1 MAFSCIVNIMKIK
14 IEILDDWLTLEE
26 GSASLHIQSCKEDHN
41 RAVFYERMKDVIS
54 ELINKSSTDEIIKFL
69 SSKEFYHLS
78 FVFKSTDV
86 IVLKTDI
93 VRSVPLFYSLNNNQI
108 FISDK
113 NNPNDKYELNKE
125 SIIQMVELG
134 YVLGDQTVYKNVFGA
149 QAAEIIVIK
158 KDSIHKDRFFK
169 YDIAQE
175 SENKDTLDV
184 NRCAIKLDK
193 IFTEIFQEIVES
205 IPKEGRIIVPLSGG
219 HDSRM
224 IVNYLYKIGFKDVLC
239 YSYGIPDN
247 IQSEL
252 SRQVANALGYD
263 WHFIEYTEEKWEE
276 LHKNGDFDNF
286 IDYSF
291 NGVSNPHFQD
301 FLAVYELKKTGALKP
316 GDVFIPG
323 HGLDILSTIEN
334 YLQNNEDIIS
344 EVVKRFSRSSEISDD
359 MDEVLH
365 NRYASI
371 FENSAVSKNSFIDYL
386 FWQERAAKFTVNSLQ
401 VYKFYGYAT
410 RLPFWDIRLI
420 NFWLGIDLHLKKTQ
434 AFLIALEK
442 ECLLARQIREIPF
455 ATRKSSH
462 VKNKKDFK
470 DYVPDFLKILYL
482 RMSKRKQPQSEGLN
496 LIYNKKA
503 KSVSELMGSTDRWPD
518 EIINSIGLDLK
529 RYPFQINHHFLTRLY
544 TVNKLLNTNDSKE
557 GLKQSLRG

>member
-1 MAFSCIVNIMKIK
+1 MKIK

-41 RAVFYERMKDVIS
+41 SAGFYERMKDVIS

-78 FVFKSTDV
+78 FVFTTTDV

-93 VRSVPLFYSLNNNQI
+93 VRSVPLFYSLYNNQN

-113 NNPNDKYELNKE
+113 NNPNDKYELDTG

-134 YVLGDQTVYKNVFGA
+134 YVLGDRTVYKNVFGV

-158 KDSIHKDRFFK
+158 NDSIHKDRFFK

-193 IFTEIFQEIVES
+193 IFTDIFQEIIES
-205 IPKEGRIIVPLSGG
+205 IPVDGRIIVPLSGG
-219 HDSRM
+219 HDSRI
-224 IVNYLYKIGFKDVLC
+224 IVNYLYKIGFKNVLC

-247 IQSEL
+247 IQSEI
-252 SRQVANALGYD
+252 SSQVADALGYD

-301 FLAVYELKKTGALKP
+301 FLAVYELKKTGVLKP
-316 GDVFIPG
+316 GDVFMPG
-323 HGLDILSTIEN
+323 HGLDILCKVQN
-334 YLQNNEDIIS
+334 YSENNEDIIK
-344 EVVKRFSRSSEISDD
+344 ELVRRFSRSSEISDGIA
-359 MDEVLH
+359 EVLY

-371 FENSAVSKNSFIDYL
+371 LESSAITKSSFLDYL
-386 FWQERAAKFTVNSLQ
+386 YWQERAAKFTVNSLQ
-401 VYKFYGYAT
+401 VYRFYGYGT
-410 RLPFWDIRLI
+410 RVPFWDIRLI
-420 NFWLGIDLHLKKTQ
+420 NFWLGIDLHLKKTRE
-434 AFLIALEK
+434 FLITLEK
-442 ECLLARQIREIPF
+442 EYLLARQIRETPF
-455 ATRKSSH
+455 ATRKSSYT
-462 VKNKKDFK
+462 KNKKDVK
-470 DYVPDFLKILYL
+470 DYVPDFLKVLYL
-482 RMSKRKQPQSEGLN
+482 RISKRKQPQSEGLN
-496 LIYNKKA
+496 LIYNRKA
-503 KSVSELMGSTDRWPD
+503 KSVSELVGSTDRWPE
-518 EIINSIGLDLK
+518 EIINSIGLDLR

-544 TVNKLLNTNDSKE
+544 TVNKLLDTN
-557 GLKQSLRG
+557 GLKID

>member
-1 MAFSCIVNIMKIK
+1 MKIK
-14 IEILDDWLTLEE
+14 IELLGDWLTLEE

-41 RAVFYERMKDVIS
+41 RAGFPEKVKYLIS
-54 ELINKSSTDEIIKFL
+54 ELINKSCTDEIIDFL
-69 SSKEFYHLS
+69 NSKEFYHLS

-113 NNPNDKYELNKE
+113 NNPNDEYELDKD
-125 SIIQMVELG
+125 SIIQIVELG
-134 YVLGDQTVYKNVFGA
+134 YVLGDRTVYKNVFGV

-158 KDSIHKDRFFK
+158 KDSISKDRFFQ
-169 YDIAQE
+169 YDINPK
-175 SENKDTLDV
+175 SRIKNKLDI
-184 NRCAIKLDK
+184 NGYATKLDK

-205 IPKEGRIIVPLSGG
+205 IPKDGRIIVPLSGG

-224 IVNYLYKIGFKDVLC
+224 IVNYLYKIGYKDVLC

-316 GDVFIPG
+316 KDVFMPG
-323 HGLDILSTIEN
+323 HGLDIICTVEN
-334 YLQNNEDIIS
+334 YSQNNEDIIDK
-344 EVVKRFSRSSEISDD
+344 VVKKFSRSAKKSDGIG
-359 MDEVLH
+359 ELLH

-371 FENSAVSKNSFIDYL
+371 FASSAIGKNSFIDYL
-386 FWQERAAKFTVNSLQ
+386 FWQERAAKFSVNSLQ
-401 VYKFYGYAT
+401 VYRFYGFAT
-410 RLPFWDIRLI
+410 RLPYWDIRLI
-420 NFWLGIDLHLKKTQ
+420 NFWLDIDLDLKKTRE
-434 AFLIALEK
+434 FFFTMEK
-442 ECLLARQIREIPF
+442 KYLLDGNIREIPF
-455 ATRKSSH
+455 STRKSSYMKKK
-462 VKNKKDFK
+462 KNFK
-470 DYVPDFLKILYL
+470 HYVPNILKILYL
-482 RMSKRKQPQSEGLN
+482 RISKRNQPQDEGLN

-503 KSVSELMGSTDRWPD
+503 KSVSELMGSTDRWPE
-518 EIINSIGLDLK
+518 EIINSIGIDMK

-544 TVNKLLNTNDSKE
+544 TVNKLLNTND
-557 GLKQSLRG
+557 LKID